1 SKFYGDV
8 AALEETDL
16 EVPFGQSVVLVGH
29 NGSGKSTLLSMAAGV
44 LEPTGGEVLVH
55 GEHNGTLS
63 ARPGLALLPDH
74 PVRYDDL
81 GRRGHVEYI
90 HRMGGGAGHGPL
102 LDGRR
107 ERLGVDERREDLPSQ
122 SSGGLRQKSRTAVA
136 LCRPFSVLLVD
147 EPFVG
152 LDASGR

>member
-1 SKFYGDV
+1 MSPRKSRQPEISEPPALEVVGLSKFYGDV

-63 ARPGLALLPDH
+63 ARRAVVAARQPRPLRRPEPVGARRVHQPDA
-74 PVRYDDL
+74 
-81 GRRGHVEYI
+81 RRN
-90 HRMGGGAGHGPL
+90 R
-102 LDGRR
+102 
-107 ERLGVDERREDLPSQ
+107 
-122 SSGGLRQKSRTAVA
+122 
-136 LCRPFSVLLVD
+136 
-147 EPFVG
+147 
-152 LDASGR
+152 